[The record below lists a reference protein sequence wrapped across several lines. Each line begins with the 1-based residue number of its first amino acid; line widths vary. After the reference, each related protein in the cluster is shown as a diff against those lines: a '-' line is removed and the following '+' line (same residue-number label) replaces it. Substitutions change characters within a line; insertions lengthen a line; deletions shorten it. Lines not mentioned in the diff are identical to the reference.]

1 MVKTKK
7 FSRIAAM
14 LLALVML
21 LTVVPFQGF
30 AAEVPAEQLVLK
42 DGVTVALSD
51 DMDADTAKKALFD
64 ALVENPEGAN
74 WQDYEWEY
82 YCKGQWTG
90 STDDAAIYDN
100 PSWGSINGFGTQTSF
115 ISKYDHHEIWYNDN
129 RSSLSGDGKYEV
141 RLAGTET
148 SVTIQKVAS
157 CEVTYNY
164 DALQGS
170 VLIDGAPVSGTVTGL
185 SAVKSVYFTVAAN
198 AGYEVES
205 VKANGVELQADNG
218 VYSFVPVASTAIDVT
233 FKETATLY
241 DVTINAGEGVTVTLN
256 GNPVTGTVKVSADEK
271 YTLVYTPDENTS
283 VKSVKLGDADVTADV
298 SFSNYVGTQ
307 YVTFTG
313 DSTLTVETVAK
324 SAEFV
329 LTDTREVGIVIN
341 ADGSWNYDGIRA
353 NIIDALV
360 DKAQSVGVDF
370 TQDNV
375 EVTYWNCGRVNGQY
389 VDLEWSEGA
398 GEIFDGQ
405 KTFKEAVA
413 DGTVNLRLYFKGNDQ
428 FRPTEYV
435 YVDYV
440 TFVDVQTSVI
450 AIKDAPVVV
459 LEEGKPG
466 IIDYTDLEK
475 KVYDAAIDTANS
487 LPQGMAF
494 EDMKFTIPEVKTS
507 GTYEVTAKYLG
518 STSYYASE
526 KTFEVYFKVN
536 VLPNAEI
543 SIKAPEISTVLNETN
558 LGEFDVEA
566 LKRSVFDLAV
576 NAEASKPV
584 LSYEDVTITFDGDV
598 TKGGKFT
605 ATIAYEGSADY
616 HGASATVIVNVSLN
630 LLPTVKVEA
639 AFGNLV
645 LNRTLDGGYDYDAL
659 KQSIFEKCLTVSG
672 VEGLTWNNFAFKY
685 MLRTDGAV
693 FVGQDKFYD
702 FSMEQVGADL
712 TNAGHYLYKGGDF
725 EIQVSI
731 PDSTNYHG
739 TTVTFNVNVEVAKRE
754 DTKVVLKS
762 GSMDFT
768 GDLAAVKAYIFEN
781 LINFGLSNL
790 PADVTVDDFSFE
802 YYATVYLAGGN
813 PGLNKAWVPFEGKE
827 DAMGAYYKPIGNSTN
842 TIRVRFNGNE
852 EFEPYTSN
860 EAEFTMTKSTVE
872 ISLNQN
878 YKYLDEDLPA
888 DFVQTSVVGD
898 FEHYYFAIDA
908 SSDTAV
914 VYIDSSKGR
923 ELLDFTGNVAF
934 SWWLTEILGTGVTAE
949 AIYNNGL
956 SRDQLVTLLSDSRM
970 VDFLAGYNM
979 DAQAVNAILEVINS
993 VPENVTRF
1001 TFQMAQPTKPGVY
1014 TMFVVSTSDDFYTA
1028 VSQPSV
1034 FYVKFHSTGTKLL
1047 FVQDTADLTAKNAS
1061 TFDFSAVVTKDGI
1074 PIASDNV
1081 RYIYTGFR
1089 ANALFYGSTKE
1100 PCRQAGIYTQT
1111 AWTFLGTYAFPKTR
1125 TFTIPIS
1132 IFG

>member
-64 ALVENPEGAN
+64 ALVENPNGAN

-90 STDDAAIYDN
+90 STNDAAIYDN

-115 ISKYDHHEIWYNDN
+115 ISKYNHHEIWYNDN

-170 VLIDGAPVSGTVTGL
+170 VLIDGAQVSGTVTGL

-218 VYSFVPVASTAIDVT
+218 VYSFVPVAFTAIDVT
-233 FKETATLY
+233 FKETGTLY

-298 SFSNYVGTQ
+298 SFSNYVGTH

-313 DSTLTVETVAK
+313 DSTLTVETVAV
-324 SAEFV
+324 SDEFA
-329 LTDTREVGIVIN
+329 LTDVREVGIVIN

-360 DKAQSVGVDF
+360 DKEQSVDVEF

-375 EVTYWNCGRVNGQY
+375 EITYWNHGRVNGQY
-389 VDLEWSEGA
+389 VALEWSEGA

-405 KTFKEAVA
+405 KTFKDAVA

-435 YVDYV
+435 YADYV

-450 AIKDAPVVV
+450 ALKDAPVVV

-466 IIDYTDLEK
+466 IIDYTNLEK
-475 KVYDAAIDTANS
+475 KVYDAAIDAENS
-487 LPQGMAF
+487 LPQNMAF

-543 SIKAPEISTVLNETN
+543 ALKAPEISTVLNETKI
-558 LGEFDVEA
+558 GEFDVEA

-598 TKGGKFT
+598 TNGGKFT
-605 ATIAYEGSADY
+605 ATITFDGSADY
-616 HGASATVIVNVSLN
+616 HGTSTTVIVNVSLN
-630 LLPTVKVEA
+630 LLPTVKVDA
-639 AFGNLV
+639 VTRDLV
-645 LNRTLDGGYDYDAL
+645 LRTTADGAYNYDGL
-659 KQSIFEKCLTVSG
+659 KQDIFKNCLTVSG
-672 VEGLTWNNFAFKY
+672 VDGLTWS
-685 MLRTDGAV
+685 
-693 FVGQDKFYD
+693 D
-702 FSMEQVGADL
+702 FSYQYKLRDGVSGSIWTWQNFEYYL
-712 TNAGHYLYKGGDF
+712 TPSYNYLYKGGEF
-725 EIQVSI
+725 EIKVSI
-731 PDSTNYHG
+731 NLIKS
-739 TTVTFNVNVEVAKRE
+739 FCI
-754 DTKVVLKS
+754 LKS
-762 GSMDFT
+762 
-768 GDLAAVKAYIFEN
+768 I
-781 LINFGLSNL
+781 
-790 PADVTVDDFSFE
+790 
-802 YYATVYLAGGN
+802 
-813 PGLNKAWVPFEGKE
+813 
-827 DAMGAYYKPIGNSTN
+827 
-842 TIRVRFNGNE
+842 
-852 EFEPYTSN
+852 
-860 EAEFTMTKSTVE
+860 
-872 ISLNQN
+872 
-878 YKYLDEDLPA
+878 
-888 DFVQTSVVGD
+888 
-898 FEHYYFAIDA
+898 
-908 SSDTAV
+908 
-914 VYIDSSKGR
+914 
-923 ELLDFTGNVAF
+923 
-934 SWWLTEILGTGVTAE
+934 
-949 AIYNNGL
+949 
-956 SRDQLVTLLSDSRM
+956 
-970 VDFLAGYNM
+970 
-979 DAQAVNAILEVINS
+979 
-993 VPENVTRF
+993 
-1001 TFQMAQPTKPGVY
+1001 
-1014 TMFVVSTSDDFYTA
+1014 
-1028 VSQPSV
+1028 
-1034 FYVKFHSTGTKLL
+1034 
-1047 FVQDTADLTAKNAS
+1047 
-1061 TFDFSAVVTKDGI
+1061 
-1074 PIASDNV
+1074 
-1081 RYIYTGFR
+1081 
-1089 ANALFYGSTKE
+1089 
-1100 PCRQAGIYTQT
+1100 
-1111 AWTFLGTYAFPKTR
+1111 
-1125 TFTIPIS
+1125 
-1132 IFG
+1132 

>member
-21 LTVVPFQGF
+21 LTVVPFQSF
-30 AAEVPAEQLVLK
+30 AAEVPAEDLVLK
-42 DGVTVALSD
+42 DGVTVAISSD
-51 DMDADTAKKALFD
+51 MTEDQVKKALFD
-64 ALVENPEGAN
+64 ALVDNPNGAN

-82 YCKGQWTG
+82 YCQGKYLLNW
-90 STDDAAIYDN
+90 DN
-100 PSWGSINGFGTQTSF
+100 ASWGSVNGFTSTNPTIGT
-115 ISKYDHHEIWYNDN
+115 IKYNHPALKDN
-129 RSSLSGDGKYEV
+129 SDDTWDV
-141 RLAGTET
+141 RLAGTDK
-148 SVTIQKVAS
+148 SVNITKVSS

-170 VLIDGAPVSGTVTGL
+170 VLIDGAQVSGTVTGL

-233 FKETATLY
+233 FKETGTLY

-313 DSTLTVETVAK
+313 DSTLTVESVAK

-389 VDLEWSEGA
+389 VALEWSEGA

-405 KTFKEAVA
+405 KTFKDAVA

-435 YVDYV
+435 YADYV

-450 AIKDAPVVV
+450 ALKDAPVVV

-466 IIDYTDLEK
+466 IIDYTNLEK
-475 KVYDAAIDTANS
+475 KVYDAAIDAENS
-487 LPQGMAF
+487 LPQNMAF

-543 SIKAPEISTVLNETN
+543 ALKAPEISTVLNETKI
-558 LGEFDVEA
+558 GEFDVEA

-576 NAEASKPV
+576 DPAKSKPAD
-584 LSYEDVTITFDGDV
+584 LSYEDVTIAFDGDV
-598 TKGGKFT
+598 TTGGKFT
-605 ATIAYEGSADY
+605 ATITFDGSADY
-616 HGASATVIVNVSLN
+616 HGTSTTVIVNVSLN

-639 AFGNLV
+639 AFSNLV

-672 VEGLTWNNFAFKY
+672 VDGLTWS
-685 MLRTDGAV
+685 
-693 FVGQDKFYD
+693 D
-702 FSMEQVGADL
+702 FSYQYKLRDGVSGSIWTWQNFEYYL
-712 TNAGHYLYKGGDF
+712 TPSYNYLYKGGEF
-725 EIQVSI
+725 EIKVSI
-731 PDSTNYHG
+731 PDSDAYHG
-739 TTVTFNVNVEVAKRE
+739 TTVEFKINLDVAKRE

-827 DAMGAYYKPIGNSTN
+827 DAMGAYYKPIGNGTN

-860 EAEFTMTKSTVE
+860 EAEFTMNKSTVE

-949 AIYNNGL
+949 QVYKNGL

-1047 FVQDTADLTAKNAS
+1047 FVQDTADLTASNAD
-1061 TFDFSAVVTKDGI
+1061 TFDFSAVVTKDGV
-1074 PIASDNV
+1074 PIESDNV

-1089 ANALFYGSTKE
+1089 ANALFYSSTKE
-1100 PCRQAGIYTQT
+1100 PPREAGIYTQT
-1111 AWTFLGTYAFPKTR
+1111 AWTLLGTYAFPKTR

>member
-7 FSRIAAM
+7 FNRIAAM

-21 LTVVPFQGF
+21 LTVVPFQSF
-30 AAEVPAEQLVLK
+30 AAGIPVEKLVLK

-51 DMDADTAKKALFD
+51 DMDANTAKKALFD

-90 STDDAAIYDN
+90 STNDAAIYDN
-100 PSWGSINGFGTQTSF
+100 PTWGSINGFSTQTTIF
-115 ISKYDHHEIWYNDN
+115 SKYNHHAIWYNDN
-129 RSSLSGDGKYEV
+129 RSSISGDGKYEV

-170 VLIDGAPVSGTVTGL
+170 VLIDGAKVSGTVTGL
-185 SAVKSVYFTVAAN
+185 SAAKAVYFTVAAN

-233 FKETATLY
+233 FKEIGTLY
-241 DVTINAGEGVTVTLN
+241 DVTINAGEGVTVALN
-256 GNPVTGTVKVSADEK
+256 GNPVSGTVKVSADEK

-283 VKSVKLGDADVTADV
+283 VKSVKLGDKDVTSDV
-298 SFSNYVGTQ
+298 SFTNYVGTQ

-313 DSTLTVETVAK
+313 DSTLNVETVSK
-324 SAEFV
+324 NDEFV
-329 LTDTREVGIVIN
+329 LTDAREVGIVIN
-341 ADGSWNYDGIRA
+341 TDGSWNYDGIRT
-353 NIIDALV
+353 NIINALV
-360 DKAQSVGVDF
+360 DQAQSVGVDF

-389 VDLEWSEGA
+389 VALEWSEGA

-405 KTFKEAVA
+405 KTFKDAVA

-435 YVDYV
+435 YADYV

-450 AIKDAPVVV
+450 ALKDSPVVV

-466 IIDYTDLEK
+466 IIDYTNLEK
-475 KVYDAAIDTANS
+475 KVYDAAIDAENS
-487 LPQGMAF
+487 LPQNMKF
-494 EDMKFTIPEVKTS
+494 EDMRFTIPEVKTS
-507 GTYEVTAKYLG
+507 GTYKVTAKYIG

-526 KTFEVYFKVN
+526 KTFDVYFKVD
-536 VLPNAEI
+536 VLPDAEI
-543 SIKAPEISTVLNETN
+543 VLKSPEISTVLNETKI
-558 LGEFDVEA
+558 GEFDVEA
-566 LKRSVFDLAV
+566 LKKSVFDLAV

-584 LSYEDVTITFDGDV
+584 LSYDDVTITFDGDV

-605 ATIAYEGSADY
+605 ATIAFEGSADY
-616 HGASATVIVNVSLN
+616 HGTSTTVIVNVALN
-630 LLPTVKVEA
+630 LLPTVKVDA
-639 AFGNLV
+639 SFGNLV
-645 LNRTLDGGYDYDAL
+645 LNRTADGGYDYDAL
-659 KQSIFEKCLTVSG
+659 KQAVFDKCLTVSG
-672 VEGLTWNNFAFKY
+672 VEGLTWKDFNFMY

-702 FSMEQVGADL
+702 FSMEKVGADL
-712 TNAGHYLYKGGDF
+712 TNAGHYLYKGGNF

-731 PDSTNYHG
+731 PDSANYHG
-739 TTVTFNVNVEVAKRE
+739 TTVNFNINVEVAKRE

-762 GSMDFT
+762 GTMDFT
-768 GDLAAVKAYIFEN
+768 GDLAAVKAYIFNN
-781 LINFGLSNL
+781 LINFDLSNL

-827 DAMGAYYKPIGNSTN
+827 DAMGAYYKPIGNGTN
-842 TIRVRFNGNE
+842 SIRVHFNGNE
-852 EFEPYTSN
+852 EFKPCPSN
-860 EAEFTMTKSTVE
+860 EATLTMPKSTFE

-888 DFVQTSVVGD
+888 DFVKTSAVGD

-914 VYIDSSKGR
+914 VYIDSSKGLD
-923 ELLDFTGNVAF
+923 LLDFTGNITF
-934 SWWLTEILGTGVTAE
+934 SCLLTDILGTGVTAE
-949 AIYNNGL
+949 QVYKNGL
-956 SRDQLVTLLSDSRM
+956 SRDQVVKLLSDSRM
-970 VDFLAGYNM
+970 IDFLAGYNM
-979 DAQAVNAILEVINS
+979 DAQAVSAILEVVNS

-1001 TFQMAQPTKPGVY
+1001 TFQMDQPTKPGVY
-1014 TMFVVSTSDDFYTA
+1014 TMLVVSTSDNFYTA

-1034 FYVKFHSTGTKLL
+1034 FYVKFHSKGTKLL
-1047 FVQDTADLTAKNAS
+1047 FVQDTANLTAKNAA
-1061 TFDFSAVVTKDGI
+1061 TFDFSAVVTKDGV
-1074 PIASDNV
+1074 PIESDNV

-1089 ANALFYGSTKE
+1089 ANALLYASTSE
-1100 PCRQAGIYTQT
+1100 PPRQAGIYTQT

-1125 TFTIPIS
+1125 TFVIPIS